1 MTGIAIILYEDER
14 GPTKEF
20 GLHNLVMACVADELD
35 LDLYRVKEHADPR
48 PMKGVNKLLQAC
60 WRDVRKMAARGQ
72 RVIALIDDDRI
83 RDNLPGMDARR
94 TDEEVIREIRKR
106 SDAPEQLD
114 VILLHKNV
122 ESVIEAARD
131 CDRTISS
138 DTVARALDK
147 NLIQRDRIFH
157 NVARS
162 TRDVRNCIRS
172 KIPAIERLVQRLV
185 SLVRQRS
192 T

>member
-20 GLHNLVMACVADELD
+20 GLHHLVMACVADELD
-35 LDLYRVKEHADPR
+35 LDLYKAKEYADPR

-60 WRDVRKMAARGQ
+60 WRDVRKIAARGQ
-72 RVIALIDDDRI
+72 QVVALIDADHI
-83 RDNLPGMDARR
+83 RDNIPGMDVHK
-94 TDEEVIREIRKR
+94 TDEEVIGEIRKR
-106 SDAPEQLD
+106 SDAPEQLE
-114 VILLHKNV
+114 VILLHKNA

-131 CDRTISS
+131 CDRMIPPE
-138 DTVARALDK
+138 TVARALDK

-162 TRDVRNCIRS
+162 TRDIRDCIRAR
-172 KIPAIERLVQRLV
+172 IPALEQLVQVVVRLVQK
-185 SLVRQRS
+185 RS